1 MIGKKIVS
9 LILISS
15 FVFAGV
21 NVYGDSRDGLVASDM
36 SVVFQDANK
45 GPLDPIQLNSI
56 TMLNYMTYLTQS
68 INSSSNSRIYLDEA
82 YTSLINNTNPS
93 KIDVT
98 TQSYL
103 NSLLDTL
110 ESYRMLSVKRERLQ
124 YIYDQNQAMA
134 LRSAIPNPIGLLSA
148 VSSGDVFKTIA
159 SAIYMSVDSVTSY
172 TSAMNS
178 AELEYLQDGWQ
189 LDDEESAVIHN
200 SRLQLFNYMVS
211 IVRDYSIPGDY
222 ALNENAVSDFV
233 SHQNNANITSR
244 LQFLEDNESVYRYF
258 GPYWLAL
265 AECYYLNEDYEAC
278 LDAFDSYSSCTTDIF
293 RKDYE
298 LANALPMAITSA
310 KYVLTGAEFDEIAS
324 LYADMI
330 ISNTDASDWSLRY
343 FAAQTY
349 MSLYYDTGDEDYL
362 QNAYNTIAT
371 NVNEL
376 VQTQLEYNQLYVEE
390 YEEMDV
396 PAGATEQME
405 QDIEDYNDYM
415 DELRDIELP
424 PLYSPLAL
432 NCELLWELADELDV
446 SDAERNRINQLLHGY
461 DTPCFLN
468 ESVDAYYTFGE
479 NDSTASDTAISLS
492 EGEVVIPATVL
503 SENSTITLLVTE
515 GNRQTRIV
523 NWTVKKVKRNTE
535 GDISTYSVT
544 FESESADDHEYVDG
558 SSAILIISTPVGSNT
573 TVEERF
579 YFDIEVTT
587 YVWLFDDAEFTQTWH

>member
-1 MIGKKIVS
+1 MIRNKIVS
-9 LILISS
+9 LIL
-15 FVFAGV
+15 VGAFAFTGV
-21 NVYGDSRDGLVASDM
+21 NVYGDSRDGIV
-36 SVVFQDANK
+36 SVPTVTLNNAQK

-68 INSSSNSRIYLDEA
+68 INSSNNSRIYLDEA
-82 YTSLINNTNPS
+82 YSSLINNTDPS

-124 YIYDQNQAMA
+124 YIYERNQAMA
-134 LRSAIPNPIGLLSA
+134 IRSAIPNPIGLLSA
-148 VSSGDVFKTIA
+148 VSSGNAFRAIA
-159 SAIYMSVDSVTSY
+159 SAIYMTVDSATSY
-172 TSAMNS
+172 TSAMNEV
-178 AELEYLQDGWQ
+178 ELEYLQEGWQ
-189 LDDEESAVIHN
+189 LDDEESNTIHN
-200 SRLQLFNYMVS
+200 SRVQLFNYMIS

-222 ALNENAVSDFV
+222 ALNENAVTNFV
-233 SHQNNANITSR
+233 SSQNNSNITSR

-278 LDAFDSYSSCTTDIF
+278 LDAFDNYSSCTTDIF

-310 KYVLTGAEFDEIAS
+310 KYVMTQDEFDEIAS
-324 LYADMI
+324 AYADMI
-330 ISNTDASDWSLRY
+330 IANTDASDWALRY

-349 MSLYYDTGDEDYL
+349 MTLYHDTGEEEYL
-362 QNAYNTIAT
+362 QDAYNTIAT

-376 VQTQLEYNQLYVEE
+376 IQTQLEYNEAYVEE

-396 PAGATEQME
+396 PAGATEQIE

-415 DELRDIELP
+415 DELRSVELP

-432 NCELLWELADELDV
+432 NCELLWALADELDV
-446 SDAERNRINQLLHGY
+446 SDAERNRIDQLLHGY

-468 ESVDAYYTFGE
+468 ESVDNYYTFGE
-479 NDSTASDTAISLS
+479 TDSSASDTEIELS
-492 EGEVVIPATVL
+492 EGEVVIPATLL
-503 SENSTITLLVTE
+503 SENSSITLLLIE
-515 GNRQTRIV
+515 GNRQIRITS
-523 NWTVKKVKRNTE
+523 WSLKKVKRNTE
-535 GDISTYSVT
+535 GDISTYNAT
-544 FESESADDHEYVDG
+544 FVSDSADDHEYVDG
-558 SSAILIISTPVGSNT
+558 SRAILIISTPVGTNT

-579 YFDIEVTT
+579 YFNIDVST
-587 YVWLFDDAEFTQTWH
+587 YVWLFDDAEFTQTWD